1 MLPMPH
7 FAAASPAGK
16 EICFQLTMNFYDSHK
31 ILFERPELDN
41 LNQQYTVV
49 DMHFH
54 SRYSDGKSSV
64 KAIAQ
69 RAHQL
74 GIGIAVTD
82 HNEIKGALEIDGFK
96 EVFSIPGIE
105 ITSREGTHLLVYF
118 YDIDSLR
125 HFYIHHVKP
134 HLGPEIMSSTALPME
149 ALIDRARAYETVIIF
164 PHPYSA
170 TFTGICNPYFSQQ
183 RRARLFAMAD
193 GIEVINAENLNKWNL
208 RSSLLGFNLGKAITG
223 GSDGHRLLQ
232 MGKAV
237 CCASCKPDRRAFLE
251 AVKTKQTRVIGKE
264 IDIIHKVTSNSV
276 KLRSNIKN
284 YPHQVGKNLRY
295 SCTVLHSKSKALK
308 DNIKRSL
315 HDRFSHRHQK
325 YGAL

>member
-7 FAAASPAGK
+7 FAAAPPAGK
-16 EICFQLTMNFYDSHK
+16 EICFQLTMNFDDSHK
-31 ILFERPELDN
+31 ILFERPELDK
-41 LNQQYTVV
+41 LKQKYTVV

-54 SRYSDGKSSV
+54 SRYSDGKSPV

-118 YDIDSLR
+118 YDIDCLR

-170 TFTGICNPYFSQQ
+170 TFTGICNPYFSQR
-183 RRARLFAMAD
+183 RRARLFAMVD
-193 GIEVINAENLNKWNL
+193 GIEVINAENLKRWNL
-208 RSSLLGFNLGKAITG
+208 RSALLGFNLGKAITG
-223 GSDGHRLLQ
+223 GSDGHRLPQ

-237 CCASCKPDRRAFLE
+237 CCAQCKPDRRTFLE
-251 AVKTKQTRVIGKE
+251 AVKAKQARVIGKE
-264 IDIIHKVTSNSV
+264 VDILRKVTSNGV
-276 KLRSNIKN
+276 KLRKTIKN
-284 YPHQVGKNLRY
+284 YPALVEKNLRY
-295 SCTVLHSKSKALK
+295 GCTVINAKSKAFK
-308 DNIKRSL
+308 ENMKRGL
-315 HDRFSHRHQK
+315 HARFSHRLHK
-325 YGAL
+325 YGT